1 MNPRSL
7 FLSVAAVIV
16 LGATFTLSSQGL
28 TDGVKVTLPAPVTV
42 GDVVLDPG
50 EYEIRRASIV
60 TDSVLRI
67 FSNDKLRYQTNVLTI
82 PALGK
87 DTPEDTKV
95 ILHHIGDKYYFDKI
109 WMQGKDYGYEFVLP
123 ERVRALQRELAVTVP
138 ARYESATET
147 SSTSV
152 ERTSPAAP
160 ESSSQAVSSAEQER
174 ERADAL
180 AREQQAARDR
190 EERERQAALDRERQ
204 EQQERDRVAAL
215 QREPAPAATSPADTR
230 QDRTSAG
237 IQDNAQKQ
245 DQLPATASGWFSY
258 LLGGTLLIAMAGF
271 LRKPRTQE
279 NR

>member
-1 MNPRSL
+1 
-7 FLSVAAVIV
+7 
-16 LGATFTLSSQGL
+16 
-28 TDGVKVTLPAPVTV
+28 
-42 GDVVLDPG
+42 
-50 EYEIRRASIV
+50 V